1 LVEWYGCLPG
11 VRLRGITR
19 FFIFFGGCVVDPVNF
34 TQKVP
39 ISQHLI
45 ELKDRFIIVAIVVA
59 FFFGVCFY
67 FIEFLLLWLE
77 DPLPKEFAQLTFITP
92 TEPFFTNM
100 KVAFMGSIFI
110 SMPVILYEVWEFIA
124 PGLKVK
130 EKKIT
135 AMFVFSGTL
144 FFVAGGLFCYFLV
157 LPLGLKFL
165 LRYGSEYWK
174 MQVTIGFY
182 FSFVVKLILAFA
194 FAFQTPLLMVLMTKF
209 GVANTVKMKQ
219 YRKWAFLGT
228 FGLAAVL
235 TPPDIITQV
244 LLAFPLYAL
253 YEFGVVVSRWFED
266 PKTREKVYQ
275 QMADEHAA
283 RQAAAQTAQGSA
295 EATTGTKKKVV
306 KKVVRKVVRKVKKPE

>member
-1 LVEWYGCLPG
+1 
-11 VRLRGITR
+11 
-19 FFIFFGGCVVDPVNF
+19 VVKPPLNF

-39 ISQHLI
+39 ISHHLI
-45 ELKDRFIIVAIVVA
+45 ELKDRFIVVAIVVA
-59 FFFGVCFY
+59 LFFGVCFY
-67 FIEFLLLWLE
+67 FVDILLLWLI
-77 DPLPKEFAQLTFITP
+77 DPLPQIYADKLTFITP

-100 KVAFMGSIFI
+100 KVCLMGSIFI
-110 SMPVILYEVWEFIA
+110 SMPMILYQVWLFIA

-135 AMFVFSGTL
+135 FMFVLFGTF
-144 FFVAGGLFCYFLV
+144 FFVMGGVFCYFLV

-165 LRYGSEYWK
+165 LRYGSNWWT

-194 FAFQTPLLMVLMTKF
+194 FAFQTPLLMVLLTKF
-209 GVANTVKMKQ
+209 GVANTVKMRM

-235 TPPDIITQV
+235 TPPDVITQV

-253 YEFGVVVSRWFED
+253 YEFGVVVSTFFED
-266 PKTREKVYQ
+266 PKAREKVYQ
-275 QMADEHAA
+275 DMEDHARA
-283 RQAAAQTAQGSA
+283 RRAAAQATANPDEDAS
-295 EATTGTKKKVV
+295 KKKTTR
-306 KKVVRKVVRKVKKPE
+306 KVVRKVVRKVKKTQ

>member
-1 LVEWYGCLPG
+1 MS
-11 VRLRGITR
+11 VRER
-19 FFIFFGGCVVDPVNF
+19 VSF
-34 TQKVP
+34 TEKIP

-45 ELKDRFIIVAIVVA
+45 ELKDRFVVVAIVVA
-59 FFFGVCFY
+59 IFFGVCFY
-67 FIEFLLLWLE
+67 FVDFLILWLQ
-77 DPLPKEFAQLTFITP
+77 DPLPKQFTELTFITP

-100 KVAFMGSIFI
+100 KVSFMGSIFI
-110 SMPVILYEVWEFIA
+110 SMPMILYQVWQFIA

-135 AMFVFSGTL
+135 AMFVFFGTF
-144 FFVAGGLFCYFLV
+144 FFVMGGVFCYFMV

-165 LRYGSEYWK
+165 LKYGSTWWK

-194 FAFQTPLLMVLMTKF
+194 FAFQTPLLMVLLTKF
-209 GVANTVKMKQ
+209 GVANTVKMRM

-253 YEFGVVVSRWFED
+253 YEFGVVVSTFFED
-266 PKTREKVYQ
+266 PKSREKVYQ
-275 QMADEHAA
+275 QMEDDHLAKKAA
-283 RQAAAQTAQGSA
+283 GEAMAQKE
-295 EATTGTKKKVV
+295 EAKKKST
-306 KKVVRKVVRKVKKPE
+306 KRVVRKVVRKVKKVP